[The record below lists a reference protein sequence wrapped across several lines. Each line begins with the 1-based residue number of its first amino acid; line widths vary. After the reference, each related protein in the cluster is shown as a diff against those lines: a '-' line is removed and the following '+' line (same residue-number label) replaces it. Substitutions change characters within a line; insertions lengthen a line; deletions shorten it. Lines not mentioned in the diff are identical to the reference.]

1 MNKLRFYQYSTWA
14 LLILNVI
21 ILCLFLFILPPPRQQ
36 RMLNSGRSFPGRA
49 VELMQLDSDQQ
60 RSFQE
65 IVREHRNA
73 MTTLHRQQHDLVRQY
88 FDNPERSDSIVLG
101 EITDNEAKKLE
112 ITLEHFQK
120 IKSILNSGQLAGF
133 QQFREEAL
141 QNILSPQKKVLP
153 PPKDF

>member
-21 ILCLFLFILPPPRQQ
+21 VLCLFLFILPPPRQ
-36 RMLNSGRSFPGRA
+36 RVPGPGHSFPGRA
-49 VELMQLDSDQQ
+49 VEVMQLDQDQQ
-60 RSFQE
+60 RAFQE
-65 IVREHRNA
+65 IVLEHRNTMSA
-73 MTTLHRQQHDLVRQY
+73 IHRRQHDLVQQY
-88 FDNPERSDSIVLG
+88 FDNPERSDSIALG
-101 EITDNEAKKLE
+101 EIADNEAKKLE

-120 IKSILNSGQLAGF
+120 IKSILNPGQLAGF

-141 QNILSPQKKVLP
+141 QNILSPQKKVSP